1 MTKQRKREVICL
13 IAIVILALV
22 VVEIAIFCNFSKNH
36 FLGGTQIGEVDCSYL
51 TINSAMKKV
60 AEKYREQKCEF
71 TFSTGEIQEVSL
83 GKLGVELDETKFA
96 ECFNEQHEN
105 REAEREYDLE
115 EVISVDKKWLEVEL
129 RRIPQLQE
137 QNMQKPEN
145 ARVEWNGTTFYVWE
159 HVLGTEVNFEDALLM
174 TADALENGIFQVDF
188 TSITNM
194 YPEILSSDVLDEVKE
209 LNSVIL
215 NSIQF
220 ELSNGEIVT
229 LDNSIMKNWVTKN
242 SDGYFIDTENGIA
255 NFVEELAVKVD
266 EAEAELHFMPTEL
279 DKEIVLEVPKAFRAS
294 LNKEKEIAEIK
305 AAFDSNWVLKPRLIY
320 IGYPLSTRLN
330 DLVELDKT
338 RQTVWQYRDGSLVLK
353 SECVTANESQD
364 YDTPNGIYTV
374 INKAE
379 DIVLR
384 GTNRDG
390 SKYEQPVDYWVGFI
404 PRYGFHDSPRTE
416 FGGEIYKK
424 GGSHGCV
431 NLPEKEAEVFYNNA
445 YEGMLVIIYES

>member
-51 TINSAMKKV
+51 TIDSAMKKV
-60 AEKYREQKCEF
+60 AEKYRGQKCEF

-129 RRIPQLQE
+129 KRIPQLQE
-137 QNMQKPEN
+137 QNMKKPEN

-188 TSITNM
+188 TSVTNM